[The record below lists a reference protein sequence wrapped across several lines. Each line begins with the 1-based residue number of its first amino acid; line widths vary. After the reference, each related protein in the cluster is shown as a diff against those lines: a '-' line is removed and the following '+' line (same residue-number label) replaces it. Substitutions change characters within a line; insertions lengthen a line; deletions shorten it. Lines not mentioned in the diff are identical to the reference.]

1 MMMIH
6 PFIDPS
12 ICILNRCNEY
22 TKKIVPEIQKKT
34 PINSILWTSTLWTTK
49 KNSELNSVVTITE
62 KKIYSLSLTVCVC
75 VYRDSLFS
83 GSKAKKKRWIF
94 FSIFRIRFAV
104 LIFFL
109 VQNSFFFVAVR
120 SYCIWFFFHRY
131 SFPPLPPPPS
141 FFFFLIYN
149 SRKKSVNLIPY
160 SYFLS
165 SYYASNV
172 VYTKQVH

>member
-22 TKKIVPEIQKKT
+22 TKKSFQKY
-34 PINSILWTSTLWTTK
+34 K
-49 KNSELNSVVTITE
+49 KNAHKLNTVNINLVNN
-62 KKIYSLSLTVCVC
+62 KKKLGIKFSCNDNRKKNLLSISHGVCVC

-141 FFFFLIYN
+141 FFFLIYN